1 MRPYRT
7 DDFITKLYFET
18 SRFTAFNLQWVVKS
32 NVNDFQKN
40 PNLSTR
46 RSLNYQLVLKSKVAN
61 PLNLHYM
68 ILKGPYGE
76 TKIDPAIYQFEFSNE
91 NTESHYQ
98 MLPIPGSCECNKLLA
113 AKTISLR
120 VIMFQ
125 VTK

>member
-18 SRFTAFNLQWVVKS
+18 SRFTAFNLQWVVKA
-32 NVNDFQKN
+32 NVNDNQKS
-40 PNLSTR
+40 PNLSAR
-46 RSLNYQLVLKSKVAN
+46 RSLNYQLVLKSKVTN

-68 ILKGPYGE
+68 ILKGPYGD
-76 TKIDPAIYQFEFSNE
+76 TKIEPTIYKFEFSNE
-91 NTESHYQ
+91 SAESPYQ
-98 MLPIPGSCECNKLLA
+98 LLPLGSACECNKLLA

-125 VTK
+125 VSK